1 MKKSEKYLEEEI
13 DKLHDNDQPWYDAG
27 IYDGTALPILNAIKV
42 AQIDA
47 IEATC
52 KRCAELVEARFKDEP
67 IIKAYLLDG
76 SSILKVAD
84 KMKEELNET

>member
-1 MKKSEKYLEEEI
+1 MKTPDDIIFDELESDSNGKESFYYYSEVVK
-13 DKLHDNDQPWYDAG
+13 
-27 IYDGTALPILNAIKV
+27 AIKS
-42 AQIDA
+42 AQLDA

-52 KRCAELVEARFKDEP
+52 KRCAELVEARLKDEP

-84 KMKEELNET
+84 KMKEELE